1 MWETDIRPTLKH
13 QHIPTRMAVLKKN
26 ENVQDF
32 KTWNLCRARDVTE
45 VEWRAVAVQMPR
57 PELVTPI
64 LCVHP
69 GL

>member
-45 VEWRAVAVQMPR
+45 VEWRAVAV
-57 PELVTPI
+57 
-64 LCVHP
+64 
-69 GL
+69 